1 MLTLQF
7 NSHCHTEEI
16 RKREDQAIQRR
27 RNKFVKHNFR
37 QIFVVIAPVTP
48 LISCEYPFL
57 TARVAAVSK
66 SNLNL
71 CPTFADHGLTYAS
84 LPIYEKCHDDDDDD
98 DVDVVVLYQYLIL
111 ITWAFT
117 VFFSP
122 YSTAMDVADS
132 WAGSMTSEAAVST
145 TPAIS
150 SSTPAKRDYYW
161 LRSFVA
167 GGKIWR
173 TSLRHHF
180 QVCNDLLEVQSDT
193 RDTCSSLCD
202 CKSPSL

>member
-1 MLTLQF
+1 MWYRPVSMLTLQF

-98 DVDVVVLYQYLIL
+98 DDVDVVVLYQYLIL
-111 ITWAFT
+111 IKWAFT
-117 VFFSP
+117 VFFP
-122 YSTAMDVADS
+122 HILQPWM
-132 WAGSMTSEAAVST
+132 WQIPEQEAWH
-145 TPAIS
+145 
-150 SSTPAKRDYYW
+150 RR
-161 LRSFVA
+161 LRSP
-167 GGKIWR
+167 
-173 TSLRHHF
+173 
-180 QVCNDLLEVQSDT
+180 QLL
-193 RDTCSSLCD
+193 L
-202 CKSPSL
+202 